1 MFDKEKLEK
10 ENEQF
15 SSAILYVATAV
26 YVGVCAMVFG
36 ALYAKL
42 PSLGEAFLEMMKD
55 YGTVLAGI
63 PVLVAVVVAKQQ
75 LDANRR
81 QHVAT
86 IKLKFKEERE
96 LLQIISRLPQFIIQ
110 TDYRKGC
117 DMSDDVGDLGY
128 FSWRFSEDQKKT
140 AFRLFGDY
148 MLQDMKTLEYSLNQ
162 IRISEEYHIFG
173 DGDSETDLDAPST
186 PESCYSEAKK
196 VAEKLDRRI
205 FREYSNLSQYW
216 S

>member
-1 MFDKEKLEK
+1 MSDNEKLEK

-15 SSAILYVATAV
+15 SSAVLYVATAV

-42 PSLGEAFLEMMKD
+42 PSLGEAFLTLMKD
-55 YGTVLAGI
+55 YGTILAGI

-86 IKLKFKEERE
+86 VKRGLRKEIEAIDKISSWTYPIKRST
-96 LLQIISRLPQFIIQ
+96 LQSVTNDIFLRTLNIVRLPTPDFDELHEIEKFI
-110 TDYRKGC
+110 
-117 DMSDDVGDLGY
+117 
-128 FSWRFSEDQKKT
+128 
-140 AFRLFGDY
+140 
-148 MLQDMKTLEYSLNQ
+148 
-162 IRISEEYHIFG
+162 
-173 DGDSETDLDAPST
+173 P
-186 PESCYSEAKK
+186 
-196 VAEKLDRRI
+196 RRI
-205 FREYSNLSQYW
+205 YGLLVSFFDDIREFGSRTVETAAKRKQAEDALEELRDFASEIQDEADAHYRYLSQYW